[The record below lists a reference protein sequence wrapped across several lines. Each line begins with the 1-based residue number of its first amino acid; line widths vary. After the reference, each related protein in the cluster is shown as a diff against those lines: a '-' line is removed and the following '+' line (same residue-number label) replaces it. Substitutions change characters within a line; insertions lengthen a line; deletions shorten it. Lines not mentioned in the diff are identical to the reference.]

1 MPGASKIKLES
12 IWYVSSKCLTGTLKI
27 TLASAG
33 HLKCKLQVPGTW
45 EIKLECTWY
54 ASSIDI

>member
-1 MPGASKIKLES
+1 MPN
-12 IWYVSSKCLTGTLKI
+12 GTLKI